1 MTPSASLHA
10 LLAGAIDY
18 AGLFPP
24 AKLEMRDAVA
34 RYADYRGTAEA
45 WALGRFVLPL
55 SRVDELA
62 AVKRDIGAQDQS
74 WRLSVLL
81 GEDPTHDAARIRS
94 FNAAH
99 PGSIL
104 IDSAEVKLSNP
115 AASTARKAVGTFV
128 ERLPQSV
135 RLFVE
140 VPVGGDL
147 APFIAPIAA
156 ANACAKIRTGGV
168 TEDQFPDAP
177 QVARFLTCCA
187 EHDVSFKATAGLH
200 HPWRGRYPVT
210 YETGA
215 PTTMMF
221 GFLNV
226 MVAAALAH
234 AGATTEEVL
243 AALTAERGSDFRFGD
258 DDILWR
264 DERVSR
270 QTLFESHATFALS
283 FGSCSFEEPLYDLR
297 RLALL

>member
-10 LLAGAIDY
+10 LLTGAIDY

-24 AKLEMRDAVA
+24 ATLDMRDAVA

-62 AVKRDIGAQDQS
+62 AAQRAIGAHGQT

-81 GEDPTHDAARIRS
+81 GENAAADATRIRA

-99 PGSIL
+99 AGSAL
-104 IDSAEVKLSNP
+104 IDCAEARIGGS
-115 AASTARKAVGTFV
+115 ASTCRKAIADLVDSMPPS
-128 ERLPQSV
+128 L

-140 VPVGGDL
+140 IPSSDDPSL
-147 APFIAPIAA
+147 FIAPIAA

-168 TEDQFPDAP
+168 SDDAFPDAMRL
-177 QVARFLTCCA
+177 ARFLTCCA
-187 EHDVSFKATAGLH
+187 EHDVRFKATAGLH
-200 HPWRGRYPVT
+200 HPWRGRYALT
-210 YETGA
+210 YEKSS

-221 GFLNV
+221 GFLNLF
-226 MVAAALAH
+226 VAAALARR
-234 AGATTEEVL
+234 GAAVDDL
-243 AALTAERGSDFRFGD
+243 LPILQAEQGSEFRFGD
-258 DDILWR
+258 DDVRWH
-264 DERVSR
+264 DTRVSR
-270 QTLFESHATFALS
+270 QELLESHATFALS
-283 FGSCSFEEPLYDLR
+283 FGSCSFEEPVYDLR